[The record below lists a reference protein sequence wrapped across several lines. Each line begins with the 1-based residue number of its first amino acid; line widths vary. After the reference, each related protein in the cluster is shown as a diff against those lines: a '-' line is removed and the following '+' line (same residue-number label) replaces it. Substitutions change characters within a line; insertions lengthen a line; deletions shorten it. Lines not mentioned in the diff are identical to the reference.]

1 MKFFQPRRKILELT
15 LIFLMGS
22 LVSLPSFDQTTIEMN
37 EFNAAYFQYGEMKDT
52 DLGVAREAARRAY
65 ELGKNLFGVASER
78 SAMLAVNYA
87 TLLENVSIV
96 CCLISP
102 QVPSSSG
109 WAPDPLKYMVSAPAG
124 IVILL

>member
-52 DLGVAREAARRAY
+52 DLGIAREAARRAY
-65 ELGKNLFGVASER
+65 ELGKNLFG
-78 SAMLAVNYA
+78 
-87 TLLENVSIV
+87 
-96 CCLISP
+96 
-102 QVPSSSG
+102 
-109 WAPDPLKYMVSAPAG
+109 
-124 IVILL
+124 